1 MNEKEKIYLT
11 SKVFREINL
20 QYDLLFE
27 KVDFTE
33 FFEKLGN
40 CESKNPNF
48 HTFSLKTNN
57 KQVFNG
63 HIWSNLKKS
72 KIVCL

>member
-1 MNEKEKIYLT
+1 MKLQSLWTFLIVLNIFYDFPQIVRILQKFLNEEEKIYLT

-20 QYDLLFE
+20 QYDILPE

-40 CESKNPNF
+40 CESKIP
-48 HTFSLKTNN
+48 
-57 KQVFNG
+57 
-63 HIWSNLKKS
+63 
-72 KIVCL
+72 